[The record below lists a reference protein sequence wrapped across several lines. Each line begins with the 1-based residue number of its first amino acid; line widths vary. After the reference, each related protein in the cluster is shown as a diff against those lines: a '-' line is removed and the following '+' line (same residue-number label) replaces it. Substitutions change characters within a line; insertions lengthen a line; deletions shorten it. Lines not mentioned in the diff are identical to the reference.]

1 MKKKIDESIK
11 KIKLIKPGQAIFL
24 ILFLAIT
31 VMSIVFYAE
40 IFGEN
45 SIFAQNPTLTG
56 NEFVDALWQKVPA
69 VVKTIQILALTQL
82 ASLIIRTI
90 IRKAK
95 KRNNRGI
102 TISRMLESLVK
113 WIFLI
118 VTVLLILG
126 AWGVDTTTLIA
137 SAGVVTLV
145 VGLGAQ
151 SLVADIVAGLF
162 IVVEGDFEVGD
173 IVIINGWRGTVK
185 EIGIRTTKLVDASGD
200 VNIVNNSEITTV
212 INQSQNNSLA
222 QVNVGIAYDQ
232 PLDKVEKVIEENLP
246 IIAQKIPAIIDGPFY
261 RGVSKLGEST
271 VELVFFADCLETNR
285 FQVQRDMNKE
295 IKLLFDANGIE
306 IAFPQVVVH
315 QAKEN
320 SKKK

>member
-45 SIFAQNPTLTG
+45 SIFVQQPTPTS
-56 NEFVDALWQKVPA
+56 NEFVDMLWRMIPA

-82 ASLIIRTI
+82 SSLIIRTI

-126 AWGVDTTTLIA
+126 AWGVDTGTLIA
-137 SAGVVTLV
+137 SAGVVTLI

-162 IVVEGDFEVGD
+162 IVVEGDYQVGD
-173 IVIINGWRGTVK
+173 IVIVNGWRGTVK
-185 EIGIRTTKLVDASGD
+185 EIGIRTTKIVDASGD

-222 QVNVGIAYDQ
+222 QIYVGIAYDQ
-232 PLDKVEKVIEENLP
+232 PLEKVEKVIAENLDS
-246 IIAQKIPAIIDGPFY
+246 IAQKIPAITGGLSY
-261 RGVSKLGEST
+261 RGVSKLGDST
-271 VELVFFADCLETNR
+271 VELFFAANCLETDR

-306 IAFPQVVVH
+306 IAFPQLVVH

>member
-1 MKKKIDESIK
+1 MKNKIDINLK
-11 KIKLIKPGQAIFL
+11 KIKLIKPGQAIL
-24 ILFLAIT
+24 LVMFLAIT
-31 VMSIVFYAE
+31 VLSVVFYAE

-45 SIFAQNPTLTG
+45 SFFVTNASPTG
-56 NEFVDALWQKVPA
+56 NEFVDMLWQKIPA
-69 VVKTIQILALTQL
+69 VIKTIQILAITQFL
-82 ASLIIRTI
+82 SLIIRTI
-90 IRKAK
+90 IRKTK

-126 AWGVDTTTLIA
+126 AWGVDTGTIIA

-162 IVVEGDFEVGD
+162 IVFEGDFQVGD
-173 IVIINGWRGTVK
+173 IVIINGWRGTVR

-212 INQSQNNSLA
+212 INQSQNDSLA
-222 QVNVGIAYDQ
+222 QVNVGISYDQ
-232 PLDKVEKVIEENLP
+232 PLDKVERVIAENLP
-246 IIAQKIPAIIDGPFY
+246 VIASKIPAITDGPFY

-271 VELVFFADCLETNR
+271 VELVFFANCQETDR
-285 FQVQRDMNKE
+285 FQVQRDLNKE

-315 QAKEN
+315 QSKE
-320 SKKK
+320 SKRK